1 MANDKKRVF
10 ISYSRKDYV
19 NENGAHIEGS
29 IVQQVKDLLQASGI
43 SYWFDEEGIYTGAEF
58 MGLIAKAIEEADV
71 FLFISTENSNSS
83 QWVQKELACAN
94 ELGKWIVPI
103 KAVEKYPAAIS
114 IWLAGNDHL
123 DYYHNPE
130 SIAKLG
136 EIIRHKLDEI
146 DSEAVKLELNNEI
159 AEEKRLKDE
168 EKQLKIALSQYA
180 IYLEKLEAE
189 LSELKAQQERL
200 AIDIA
205 LRQKSVELLKIDQD
219 KIDKK
224 YQVIVE
230 KLSTPKESSNGSNVD
245 FDAPEVD
252 MAEVKVEEPK
262 VKTREEA
269 AAPTPA
275 PATPAPS
282 PEQTATEQAPTPA
295 TESEVATPEP
305 APAPAPKPK
314 RTAKEDIDAL
324 MSMMSI
330 LHPKKQDEETTES
343 SETSTPSDN

>member
-19 NENGAHIEGS
+19 TESGAHIEGS

-94 ELGKWIVPI
+94 ELGKWLVPV
-103 KAVEKYPAAIS
+103 KAVEKYPASIS
-114 IWLAGNDHL
+114 IWLAGKDHL

-159 AEEKRLKDE
+159 AEEKRLKEE
-168 EKQLKIALSQYA
+168 EKQLKIALGQYA

-189 LSELKAQQERL
+189 LTELKAQQERL

-205 LRQKSVELLKIDQD
+205 LRQKSIELLKIDQE

-224 YQVIVE
+224 YQVITE
-230 KLSTPKESSNGSNVD
+230 KLSTPKESSNGSNVE
-245 FDAPEVD
+245 FAAPEVD

-262 VKTREEA
+262 VKTREEVVA
-269 AAPTPA
+269 PTPDTPAPAPTEQPTTTTQSEAPAPEPAPTPA
-275 PATPAPS
+275 PA
-282 PEQTATEQAPTPA
+282 
-295 TESEVATPEP
+295 
-305 APAPAPKPK
+305 PK
-314 RTAKEDIDAL
+314 RTAQEEINAL

-330 LHPKKQDEETTES
+330 LHPKKQEEETPAT
-343 SETSTPSDN
+343 SETPTSSDN